1 MSMKGESV
9 MEKYSVLM
17 SVYIKEKPEY
27 LDLAIKSMVEQ
38 TLKPDEIIIVKD
50 GPITDE
56 LQDVL
61 DKYNAAY
68 PELFNIV
75 GYENNRGLG
84 LALNFGLEH
93 CRNELVARMDT
104 DDISRLNRCE
114 QQIKIFEDNP
124 EIDIVG
130 GDIAEFINSPSET
143 VAYRRVPKTNDD
155 ILEYMKT
162 RCALNHV
169 SVMFKKS
176 SIISAGGYKDCF
188 WNEDYYLWIRMWLK
202 GCTFANTGNVL
213 VDVRTGEGMYA
224 RRGGLKYFNSEKEL
238 QNLMLK
244 NKLINFN
251 TYSINILKR
260 LIVQLLLPN
269 SIRGWVF
276 RKFARR

>member
-1 MSMKGESV
+1 MKGESV